1 MPSKSTY
8 MAAID
13 TLWESRR
20 LTNDG
25 FFHKRLEARLR
36 DMAGEGE
43 VSLTANGT
51 LSLFLALK
59 VGGAVAGRKIIT
71 TPFTFPA
78 TTNVIEW
85 IGCTPVFADID
96 PMTGNINP
104 DSVARLIDEDTA
116 AVLAVHVYG
125 APCDHAGLESV
136 CAPASV
142 PIIYDAAHS
151 FASKINGRPVLTR
164 WAARRR
170 RVFTPPSCSRPWKAA
185 PCLFPVRPTRC
196 CATG

>member
-8 MAAID
+8 MAVID
-13 TLWESRR
+13 TPWENRR

-25 FFHKRLEARLR
+25 VFHKRLEARLR

-96 PMTGNINP
+96 PMTGNIDP

-125 APCDHAGLESV
+125 APCDYAGLE
-136 CAPASV
+136 CASAGV
-142 PIIYDAAHS
+142 PIVYDAAHS
-151 FASKINGRPVLTR
+151 FGSKTNGRPVLTR

-185 PCLFPVRPTRC
+185 PCLFPIPPTRC

>member
-8 MAAID
+8 MAVIEVGKPPAHK
-13 TLWESRR
+13 L
-20 LTNDG
+20 
-25 FFHKRLEARLR
+25 FHKRL
-36 DMAGEGE
+36 DCGTAGEGE

-71 TPFTFPA
+71 TPFKR
-78 TTNVIEW
+78 IEW
-85 IGCTPVFADID
+85 IGCTIRRGRQHRQRLSTYGGG
-96 PMTGNINP
+96 TGR
-104 DSVARLIDEDTA
+104 SR
-116 AVLAVHVYG
+116 YG

-170 RVFTPPSCSRPWKAA
+170 RVFTPSGA
-185 PCLFPVRPTRC
+185 
-196 CATG
+196 